1 MQKVSHVK
9 AGWALVIAGWLQY
22 DWRGLSHEF
31 VKVEGPDLC
40 FDGDCC
46 QTSRVM
52 HYLSCFLRC
61 SSLSHSLF
69 SLMAHPECPV
79 YVFSVNMTRVAI
91 KLGDK
96 FVSKDCVQKLIVS
109 KYPFRTCSKML
120 VRMYSL
126 FWPRCLF
133 IFSGVVDVLR
143 YFQCPSFGSREDT

>member
-1 MQKVSHVK
+1 MLVVDFYFLGLVCKIHLWEWFQIIFTPIYVSACTFSNKRDLPGRTLSTGRPVHVQKVSHVK

-52 HYLSCFLRC
+52 HYLSFFLRC
-61 SSLSHSLF
+61 PSLSHSLF

-79 YVFSVNMTRVAI
+79 YVF
-91 KLGDK
+91 
-96 FVSKDCVQKLIVS
+96 FFC
-109 KYPFRTCSKML
+109 
-120 VRMYSL
+120 
-126 FWPRCLF
+126 
-133 IFSGVVDVLR
+133 
-143 YFQCPSFGSREDT
+143 